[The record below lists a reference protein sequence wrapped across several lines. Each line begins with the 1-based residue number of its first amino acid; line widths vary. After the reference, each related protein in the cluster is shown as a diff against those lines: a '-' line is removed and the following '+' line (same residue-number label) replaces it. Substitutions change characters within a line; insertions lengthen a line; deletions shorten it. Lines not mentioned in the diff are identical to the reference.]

1 MKKTAKHISIV
12 HDGVET
18 PLTKDISDKGRQ
30 DLAYSMLYHMAE
42 AGATVTVDGKQ
53 VDFNTDDLC
62 LVSRFGDGIAY
73 GKGRLDPEWYGANK
87 DNYSKGDLRSVAHMA
102 DDYTLVRLAPDT
114 ASPGKADEMF
124 NFLATSLDR
133 RLSMSIPDA
142 NGNLR
147 PVVAKGWPK
156 TIGVVDEAG
165 RIQTEHFDRE
175 WATGEMPDVQPEIA
189 CDRKYELVQDD
200 FKKMPYMGNDMHI
213 PDGVTRSSRTVHRIR
228 ALQDFGD
235 VKAGDLGGYVESEA
249 NLSHTG
255 ECWVHDGSI
264 ACCDAVVRDDAVL
277 KEGAVM
283 GQAAQLRD
291 AAEVSGNVTMKGS
304 AVVSGHA
311 SVSCGGMLSGDHIG
325 LSGHAI
331 VTEDA
336 RVTGEVTVCGNAKV
350 CGNSRVE
357 GIWEKPPANPYHR
370 SICHISGD
378 SVVDGDAMVRNA
390 TIRDDAYV
398 GGRDQVLD
406 GEVRDGSPDFAD
418 AVKDIPMEEEPGMV
432 Q

>member
-53 VDFNTDDLC
+53 VDFDADDLC
-62 LVSRFGDGIAY
+62 TVSRFGDGIAY

-87 DNYSKGDLRSVAHMA
+87 DNYSKVDLRSVAHMT
-102 DDYTLVRLAPDT
+102 DDYTLVRIAPDT
-114 ASPGKADEMF
+114 ASHEKADEMF
-124 NFLATSLDR
+124 NFLTTSLDK
-133 RLSMSIPDA
+133 RLYMSIPDA
-142 NGNLR
+142 DGNLR

-165 RIQTEHFDRE
+165 RIQTEHFDKD

-213 PDGVTRSSRTVHRIR
+213 PDGVTRSYRTVRQIR

-255 ECWVHDGSI
+255 ECWVYEGSI

-283 GQAAQLRD
+283 GQTAQLRD

-311 SVSCGGMLSGDHIG
+311 SVSCGGMLSGDRIG
-325 LSGHAI
+325 LSGHAV

-357 GIWEKPPANPYHR
+357 GVWEEPPANPYHR

-390 TIRDDAYV
+390 TIKDDAYV
-398 GGRDQVLD
+398 GGQDQVLD

-418 AVKDIPMEEEPGMV
+418 AVKDIPMEEDAEMA

>member
-1 MKKTAKHISIV
+1 MKKTMKHISIV

-18 PLTKDISDKGRQ
+18 QLTKDISDKGRQ
-30 DLAYSMLYHMAE
+30 NLAYSVLYHMAE
-42 AGATVTVDGKQ
+42 AGAQVMVDGKQ
-53 VDFNTDDLC
+53 VDFDKDDLC
-62 LVSRFGDGIAY
+62 TVSRFGDGIAY

-87 DNYSKGDLRSVAHMA
+87 DNCSKGDLRSVAHMT

-114 ASPGKADEMF
+114 VSPEKADEIF
-124 NFLATSLDR
+124 NFLATSLDK
-133 RLSMSIPDA
+133 RLSMSMLDA
-142 NGNLR
+142 EGNMR
-147 PVVAKGWPK
+147 PVVVKGWPK

-165 RIQTEHFDRE
+165 RIQTEHFNRD
-175 WATGEMPDVQPEIA
+175 WAAGEMPDVQPGIA
-189 CDRKYELVQDD
+189 CDRKYELVWDN
-200 FKKMPYMGNDMHI
+200 FRKMPYMGNDMHI
-213 PDGVTRSSRTVHRIR
+213 PNGVARSSMTVHRIR

-255 ECWVHDGSI
+255 DCWIYDGSI

-277 KEGAVM
+277 KDGAVM

-291 AAEVSGNVTMKGS
+291 AAEVSGNVTMKGC
-304 AVVSGHA
+304 AEVSGHA
-311 SVSCGGMLSGDHIG
+311 SVSCGGMFSRDRIG
-325 LSGHAI
+325 LSGHAV

-357 GIWEKPPANPYHR
+357 GVWEELPANPYHR
-370 SICHISGD
+370 SICHISGN
-378 SVVDGDAMVRNA
+378 SVVDGDAKVRNA
-390 TIRDDAYV
+390 TIKGDAYV
-398 GGRDQVLD
+398 SGQDQVLD
-406 GEVRDGSPDFAD
+406 GEVRDGSPDFSD
-418 AVKDIPMEEEPGMV
+418 AVGDIPMDEPGMS